1 MSGGPPICVVHVVVP
16 ARDEEA
22 YLPRHLD
29 SLRVAAGEVTAL
41 FAEIEVRVTVV
52 LDSCTDDSARVLRD
66 HAWVEAT
73 EIASGVVGEVRAIG
87 VLRAAVRAGTVDPRS
102 LWIACTDAD
111 TVVPP
116 HWLVEQLMLAARGYE
131 LVLGT
136 VAPDTADLPVQVF
149 EAWES
154 RHVLREGH
162 THVHGANMGF
172 TLAAYLSVGGFDPV
186 GSGEDVGLA
195 RRLQAADVRWHATTR
210 TQVVTSGRRMGR
222 VTDGFSTYLQALS
235 PPGVRTVAGPRAPQR

>member
-1 MSGGPPICVVHVVVP
+1 MSGGPQIGVVHVVVP

-22 YLPRHLD
+22 YLPHHLD

-52 LDSCTDDSARVLRD
+52 LDSCTDGSARVLR
-66 HAWVEAT
+66 HHGWVDAT
-73 EIASGVVGEVRAIG
+73 EISSGVVGEVRAIG
-87 VLRAAVRAGTVDPRS
+87 VLRAAMRAGAVDPRS

-116 HWLVEQLMLAARGYE
+116 HWLVEQLALASRGYE

-136 VAPDTADLPVQVF
+136 VTPDTGDLPVEVF
-149 EAWES
+149 EAWEA

-186 GSGEDVGLA
+186 RTGEDVGLA

-210 TQVVTSGRRMGR
+210 TQVVTSGRRIGR

-235 PPGVRTVAGPRAPQR
+235 RPGAPAVAGRRGPQR